1 LTLFLLLGCGLGY
14 SQEAKVTAFQR
25 MDRDLLARTQE
36 RLDLN
41 EVPCGIVRV
50 SIPDAEK
57 VTFEGNIIGDVIYK
71 PGEAIVYMTHRSRN
85 LTLKSNKFGSLKYQF
100 PESIEKRVVYKLSVR
115 IVEDEDTKRRTL
127 VMPVLGLGG
136 PFSSCLENGLSYGL
150 MVGVVKKWGAYVKV
164 KYDFKGLS
172 TNGECTNDE
181 TGNWYTGG
189 TDKSRFAITAGAMYH
204 VAIPVYLY
212 GGIGYGYKNT
222 AWEVYDQFNLKDDWQ
237 GTSWKKNTDESA
249 NGVEA
254 EVGAIYRLK
263 NLAMSLGFQ
272 TNSFKYAEVTLGVGI
287 MF

>member
-1 LTLFLLLGCGLGY
+1 MRSFRLLLTMFLMLGCGLGY

-41 EVPCGIVRV
+41 EVPCAIVRV
-50 SIPDAEK
+50 SIPNAEK

-71 PGEAIVYMTHRSRN
+71 PGEAIVYMTDRSRN
-85 LTLKSNKFGSLKYQF
+85 LTLKSNEFGSLKYEF
-100 PESIEKRVVYKLSVR
+100 PQRVEKQVVYKLSVK

-127 VMPVLGLGG
+127 VMPVVGVGG
-136 PFSSCLENGLSYGL
+136 PLSYGL
-150 MVGVVKKWGAYVKV
+150 MVGVVKKWGMYVKV
-164 KYDFKGLS
+164 KYDFKSLG
-172 TNGECTNDE
+172 TDGECTNDAS
-181 TGNWYTGG
+181 GNWYTGEI
-189 TDKSRFAITAGAMYH
+189 DKNRFAITAGAMYH

-222 AWEVYDQFNLKDDWQ
+222 AWEVYDQFNLKEDGQ
-237 GTSWKKNTDESA
+237 GTLWKKNVDESA